1 MIRVCGIQPVYG
13 VLYGSMYDRED
24 IYIRHCR
31 GGLTDGRRCLPPPGV
46 PFTSYYVYGVSKDH
60 DANKIGMHPFSPDMH
75 DACLSLFGRE
85 DPGQQSLI

>member
-1 MIRVCGIQPVYG
+1 MALCMTGK
-13 VLYGSMYDRED
+13 
-24 IYIRHCR
+24 IYIYGIAVEVSR
-31 GGLTDGRRCLPPPGV
+31 TDAGVSHPPGV